1 MPNVHEHDKQWL
13 KGRLYGLPS
22 LHKAAIMQNYNKQ
35 PTRRESNLYILQTTT
50 AIAKVL
56 GKDSRFYSINVEDK
70 DHKAQAKYHARCCI
84 KIAAGSRNNLLN
96 AYNRI
101 IHYITGYQ
109 ITPPKLSESVIC
121 NLKDN
126 TLNETELAQVVGVL
140 KRANDEAWWKPKLR
154 RQHNRQIETISR
166 LLNQVNKYKGIYAS
180 NITVDNFKTQWQ
192 NNQELLENTI
202 ATNEDGFSMSLAE
215 LSKLNVSNPAIRK
228 AELMVRIRG
237 FEDYAKNMGYSAL
250 FLTMTTPSKYHR
262 SYSKSGDEN
271 PTWNG
276 ATPLDGQDYLNRTFQ
291 RIRASLNRDDITPFG
306 FRIAEPH
313 HDGTPHWHLLLFIP
327 TEQQQAL
334 VETFEQYCLEEDG
347 DEHGAKQ
354 RRFKVEYIDPE
365 KGSATGYVVK
375 YVSKNIDGKG
385 IEHDSYGKEA
395 VTSAVRIKVWA
406 SCWGIR
412 QFQQIGGVGV
422 TQWREL
428 RRLPPQ
434 TDQSLDEFEAI
445 RQAADNSDW
454 NEYTTL
460 MGGVFCKRDD
470 QLIRPLYQNKMVK
483 AISNRGQSQEL
494 APSLSKSNE
503 QLNCDNPHSLTRDA
517 EHHDPAIA
525 PNANPEIAEPQD
537 QNAET
542 IPENAGLIAESCTTT
557 KIDSKAAPILS
568 NPETCPVTSTEHGTT
583 ASEPVSKLASTS
595 IEQENAYQE
604 QRESACK
611 TLKTNR
617 YGDELMTQLKGL
629 IYLGVEIITR
639 HHEWTLTLTHQ
650 PNAVN
655 LESCQ

>member
-1 MPNVHEHDKQWL
+1 MPKQHEHDKQWL

-22 LHKAAIMQNYNKQ
+22 LHKAAIMKHYEKQ
-35 PTRRESNLYILQTTT
+35 PTRREANLYILQTTT

-56 GKDSRFYSINVEDK
+56 GKDSRFYSINVEDR
-70 DHKAQAKYHARCCI
+70 DHKAQAQYHARCCV
-84 KIAAGSRNNLLN
+84 KIAAASGDNLLN

-109 ITPPKLSESVIC
+109 ITPPKLSESVI
-121 NLKDN
+121 NHLKAN
-126 TLNETELAQVVGVL
+126 TLDETELAQVVGVL

-166 LLNQVNKYKGIYAS
+166 LLNQVNKYRGIYAS

-237 FEDYAKNMGYSAL
+237 FEDYSKEMGYSAL

-262 SYSKSGDEN
+262 SFAKSGDAN
-271 PTWNG
+271 PNWNG
-276 ATPLDGQDYLNRTFQ
+276 ATPLDAQDYLNRTFQ
-291 RIRASLNRDDITPFG
+291 RIRASLSRDKITPFG

-385 IEHDSYGKEA
+385 IDHDSYGKEA

-428 RRLPPQ
+428 RRLGKVSDPDLIGMEP
-434 TDQSLDEFEAI
+434 I
-445 RQAADNSDW
+445 RKAADESNWSR
-454 NEYTTL
+454 YTEL

-483 AISNRGQSQEL
+483 AIPSQEL
-494 APSLSKSNE
+494 SPLQKPSQSQSTNKEQINSGNSQSLS
-503 QLNCDNPHSLTRDA
+503 RDA
-517 EHHDPAIA
+517 QHHDSGIA
-525 PNANPEIAEPQD
+525 PNANAEIPELDNQISESCDTKTTERKATPALG
-537 QNAET
+537 NAEKH
-542 IPENAGLIAESCTTT
+542 PAS
-557 KIDSKAAPILS
+557 SS
-568 NPETCPVTSTEHGTT
+568 N
-583 ASEPVSKLASTS
+583 
-595 IEQENAYQE
+595 QE
-604 QRESACK
+604 QQESACNPK
-611 TLKTNR
+611 RASDSKELKQNR
-617 YGDELMTQLKGL
+617 YGDALMTQLKG
-629 IYLGVEIITR
+629 IVYLGVEIITR
-639 HHEWTLTLTHQ
+639 VHEWTLSHTHK
-650 PNAVN
+650 PNDVN
-655 LESCQ
+655 LVLNIRRRYGKCCIN